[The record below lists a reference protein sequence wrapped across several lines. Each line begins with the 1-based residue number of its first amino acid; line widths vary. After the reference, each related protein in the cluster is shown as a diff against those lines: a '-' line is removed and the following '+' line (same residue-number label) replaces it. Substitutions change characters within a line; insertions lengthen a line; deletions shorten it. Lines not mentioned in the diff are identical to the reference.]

1 VTVAGFPQIIA
12 ARGLR
17 QAQCRSDKPVR
28 AGGLAAA
35 GSGAGGRLRLRC
47 VIIDGAL
54 GCDSR
59 GWVLPRHAR
68 ADVDL
73 GGRLPLEEEVSSNL
87 FVPGAS

>member
-1 VTVAGFPQIIA
+1 
-12 ARGLR
+12 
-17 QAQCRSDKPVR
+17 
-28 AGGLAAA
+28 
-35 GSGAGGRLRLRC
+35 LRLRC

-59 GWVLPRHAR
+59 GWVLPRHAP